1 MQVNFYAGV
10 KPVLFNNRI
19 CATFFKGKKQ
29 EVELKSQVK
38 QDSFEPAPKCEGET
52 CKK

>member
-1 MQVNFYAGV
+1 MKVSFNAGV
-10 KPVLFNNRI
+10 KPVLFNNNPGAI
-19 CATFFKGKKQ
+19 LFKGKKQ

-38 QDSFEPAPKCEGET
+38 QDTFEPAPKCEGED